1 VHPQKENLYPLV
13 YETVQRKWRVPRGFI
28 GRYTTR
34 QELFTQLWDGESF
47 SRHPWDG
54 AKKVKVPRASIRRYT
69 TRQEIFAQVWDGE
82 SFSRHPWDYA
92 KKVKGSSRIYRTVY
106 NKARAIHTT
115 IRRSKESDN
124 VFADLWDGIQQ
135 GKSYSR
141 IYETANP
148 FLVIY
153 GTVQRSSRIYRM
165 VHSKARAIHG
175 SMRRWIVFQSTM
187 G

>member
-1 VHPQKENLYPLV
+1 MHPQKQNLYPLV

-28 GRYTTR
+28 GQYTTR
-34 QELFTQLWDGESF
+34 QEL
-47 SRHPWDG
+47 
-54 AKKVKVPRASIRRYT
+54 
-69 TRQEIFAQVWDGE
+69 FAQVWDGE

-124 VFADLWDGIQQ
+124 VFADLWDGIQH

-141 IYETANP
+141 IYETVNP
-148 FLVIY
+148 FPVIY
-153 GTVQRSSRIYRM
+153 GTVQTSSRIYRM

-187 G
+187 GWCKESGEVFADLWGGIQGGKSYL